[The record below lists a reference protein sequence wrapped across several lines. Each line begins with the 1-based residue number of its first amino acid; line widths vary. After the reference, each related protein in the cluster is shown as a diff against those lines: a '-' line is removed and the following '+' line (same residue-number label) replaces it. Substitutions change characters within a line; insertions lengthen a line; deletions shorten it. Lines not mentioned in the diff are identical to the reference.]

1 MSNTTLPEAIELE
14 YQRIRDILAQSAII
28 LQQQAANWEAIQQAS
43 ADTDHKF
50 QETDRQFKET
60 DRQFKE
66 TDRKFKETDR
76 KLARLENL
84 FETQW
89 GRLMESLVD
98 GDLVPML
105 RQRGILVTDTTC
117 RLRGQR
123 ADGGNFE
130 FDIVAHNGLDV
141 VVIEVKTTLRPD
153 DIRKFLSKLKHI
165 KQWIPRYQANRLYAG
180 MAWLTTTAGADI
192 MLQNRGLFSIRAT
205 GNSASI
211 LNPSDFSPRTW

>member
-43 ADTDHKF
+43 AD
-50 QETDRQFKET
+50 
-60 DRQFKE
+60 

-165 KQWIPRYQANRLYAG
+165 KQWIPRYQANRLYGG

>member
-1 MSNTTLPEAIELE
+1 MSHTTLPEAIELE

-43 ADTDHKF
+43 ADTDRKF
-50 QETDRQFKET
+50 Q
-60 DRQFKE
+60 E

-117 RLRGQR
+117 RLKGQR

-165 KQWIPRYQANRLYAG
+165 KQWIPRYQANRLYGG
-180 MAWLTTTAGADI
+180 MAWLTTTAGADTL
-192 MLQNRGLFSIRAT
+192 LQNRGLFSIRAT